1 MILQILFCIK
11 HYILIILQYSPFRL
25 RKKEKPP
32 KGVGKAEERMT
43 QTQEIVEEE
52 IIILIRGQ
60 MEPQCQQEM
69 QGIHKQGK

>member
-1 MILQILFCIK
+1 M
-11 HYILIILQYSPFRL
+11 QYSPFRL
-25 RKKEKPP
+25 RKREKPP